1 MKCKSVALVRIVY
14 KPLCKREQH
23 VDWRA
28 VFDRGEQVVVMSR
41 FARRQGLKID
51 SVLLRNLDVCQDC
64 VVFGWT
70 NKSFARRLHA
80 HTPRRLVAIAN
91 DRDWG
96 RWERV
101 EAYSW
106 GKNEESLLGALGHRV
121 LPSAPPPTELESLLD
136 DDVPIWEP
144 GDAKNSEEEQRVP
157 CVFLWLADE
166 TRGKVLARDS
176 RVLVETGD
184 HAREKPAHNILLED
198 PVILGPGS
206 SRWSP
211 ADEFTEVVVQAV
223 RSLNPQLVRDAREW
237 RVALRKLQC
246 ARGWTPEELQAR
258 LADVGVHRKLQTLEG
273 WLQMDLAAPIGPRN
287 IHAELE
293 SIWELIGDQSEQS
306 AGEVIKACKRL
317 RSLCLAAGRA
327 LIDLWK
333 GRTTDVGVDQVWM
346 QELVERLR
354 HEVQVQVVEAITYGR
369 VPDSML
375 GWWVIPE
382 LASRFELDQD
392 SSVSDS

>member
-1 MKCKSVALVRIVY
+1 M
-14 KPLCKREQH
+14 
-23 VDWRA
+23 
-28 VFDRGEQVVVMSR
+28 
-41 FARRQGLKID
+41 
-51 SVLLRNLDVCQDC
+51 
-64 VVFGWT
+64 
-70 NKSFARRLHA
+70 
-80 HTPRRLVAIAN
+80 
-91 DRDWG
+91 
-96 RWERV
+96 
-101 EAYSW
+101 
-106 GKNEESLLGALGHRV
+106 
-121 LPSAPPPTELESLLD
+121 
-136 DDVPIWEP
+136 
-144 GDAKNSEEEQRVP
+144 
-157 CVFLWLADE
+157 
-166 TRGKVLARDS
+166 
-176 RVLVETGD
+176 
-184 HAREKPAHNILLED
+184 
-198 PVILGPGS
+198 
-206 SRWSP
+206 
-211 ADEFTEVVVQAV
+211 
-223 RSLNPQLVRDAREW
+223 
-237 RVALRKLQC
+237 ALRKLQC

-287 IHAELE
+287 IHTELE